1 MFPPPPES
9 AGRELVKV
17 NPRNTSQTC
26 SGCGEVPL
34 VRKSLATRW
43 HSCPLRGCEMDR
55 DHNAAINILNK
66 GGGTA
71 FGDRMAV
78 AAGLNREPHVL

>member
-1 MFPPPPES
+1 VFPLSPES

-17 NPRNTSQTC
+17 NPRNTSQAC
-26 SGCGEVPL
+26 SGCGES
-34 VRKSLATRW
+34 VRKSLARRW
-43 HSCPLRGCEMDR
+43 HSCPSCGCELDR

-71 FGDRMAV
+71 FGDRTVA
-78 AAGLNREPHVL
+78 AAGLNREPRVH